1 MAVIV
6 GHTFCKNTKWV
17 GLDLLTLNFNDIEL
31 HKMYDD
37 KFVSTTL
44 V

>member
-1 MAVIV
+1 MI
-6 GHTFCKNTKWV
+6 CKNTKWV
-17 GLDLLTLNFNDIEL
+17 ELDLLTLNFNDIEL